1 MNKIRITKS
10 LVPNLLTLVNLFCGF
25 AAIVYTSNGQFT
37 KAALFVLMAAV
48 FDLLDGFTARLIKA
62 ASEFGSELDS
72 LCDIVSFGVAPAYML
87 YKAFFFQFNELGILF
102 ASFPALAGATRLARF
117 NVQQTSLEDKMYF
130 TGLPIP
136 SGALTIISYLIFFHL
151 NLEIPENIK
160 DISIFSVLVIVSLS
174 MVSTVKYDNLPK
186 PSPVNIKQ
194 RPFFSIMAV
203 AAIVVSIITKGKAI
217 FPVMLIYILGSTI
230 RYIFIKFNNRI
241 EPDEDIDDEDDTE
254 VNSY

>member
-37 KAALFVLMAAV
+37 KAAMFVLLAAI

-72 LCDIVSFGVAPAYML
+72 LCDIVSFGVAPSYML
-87 YKAFFFQFNELGILF
+87 YKAFFYQYSEFGILL

-136 SGALTIISYLIFFHL
+136 AGALAIISYLIFFHL
-151 NLEIPENIK
+151 NIDIPENYK
-160 DISIFSVLVIVSLS
+160 YVSIFSVLVIVSLS
-174 MVSTVKYDNLPK
+174 MVSTVKYDNMPK
-186 PSPVNIKQ
+186 PSLANFKQ
-194 RPFFSIMAV
+194 RPFFSIMAII
-203 AAIVVSIITKGKAI
+203 AFIVSIISEGKAI
-217 FPVMLIYILGSTI
+217 FPFMLLYIFGSTI
-230 RYIFIKFNNRI
+230 RYIFIRFNNRI
-241 EPDEDIDDEDDTE
+241 EPDEDIDDEDETE
-254 VNSY
+254 GNSY

>member
-1 MNKIRITKS
+1 
-10 LVPNLLTLVNLFCGF
+10 VLL
-25 AAIVYTSNGQFT
+25 AAI
-37 KAALFVLMAAV
+37 

-72 LCDIVSFGVAPAYML
+72 LCDIVSFGVAPSYML
-87 YKAFFFQFNELGILF
+87 YKAFFFQFNEFGILF

-151 NLEIPENIK
+151 NIDIPENYK
-160 DISIFSVLVIVSLS
+160 YISIFSVLVIVSLS

-186 PSPVNIKQ
+186 PSLTNFKQ
-194 RPFFSIMAV
+194 RPFFSSL
-203 AAIVVSIITKGKAI
+203 AIFSIIISMITQGKAI
-217 FPVMLIYILGSTI
+217 FPVMLLYIIGSTI
-230 RYIFIKFNNRI
+230 RYIFIRLNDRI
-241 EPDEDIDDEDDTE
+241 EPDEDIDDEDE
-254 VNSY
+254 IEGNSY